1 MSRRNHRVWNG
12 GRGLMDFILY
22 RQIKKFERERAA
34 QAMALDRLAASGIM
48 QTINFAETEVTL
60 DIGGPPDNHDLH

>member
-1 MSRRNHRVWNG
+1 
-12 GRGLMDFILY
+12 MDFILY

-48 QTINFAETEVTL
+48 QTINFAEAEVTL